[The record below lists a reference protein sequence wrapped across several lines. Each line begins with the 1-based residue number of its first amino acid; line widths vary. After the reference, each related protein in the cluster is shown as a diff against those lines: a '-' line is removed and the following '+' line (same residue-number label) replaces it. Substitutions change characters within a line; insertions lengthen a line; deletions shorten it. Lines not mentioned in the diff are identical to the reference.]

1 MQVPLPETAEELCT
15 VASRLNA
22 NPNDIRLGARAT
34 EREIKRL
41 SESGELAQYRIVHFA
56 THGALSGEVTGN
68 SEPGLLLTPPDTPS
82 EVDDGYLTAS
92 EIAGLKLDADWV
104 ILSACNTAAGG
115 TEGAQALSGLARAF
129 IYAQARALLVSHW
142 AVNSQATV
150 KLITGA
156 LSRIAA
162 DKSLSRAEAMRQAM
176 LALIDGNNPIE
187 AHPSYW
193 APFIVVGEGAAVR

>member
-1 MQVPLPETAEELCT
+1 GGLVGMKVGGGETGEEVCT

-34 EREIKRL
+34 EREVKRL
-41 SESGELAQYRIVHFA
+41 SESGELAQYRIVRFA

-115 TEGAQALSGLARAF
+115 T
-129 IYAQARALLVSHW
+129 
-142 AVNSQATV
+142 T
-150 KLITGA
+150 
-156 LSRIAA
+156 
-162 DKSLSRAEAMRQAM
+162 
-176 LALIDGNNPIE
+176 
-187 AHPSYW
+187 
-193 APFIVVGEGAAVR
+193 